1 LLPSASAIQVRSWC
15 GSRRPASAK
24 AAATTSAASA
34 ATLDGRLPE
43 PIEAAA
49 YYVVSEALTNAA
61 KHANAPK
68 AAVEVE
74 AVAGALRISVRD
86 DGCGG
91 ADFTGGTGLVG
102 LKDRAEAL
110 GGRIFLHSPH
120 GAGTTLR
127 AELPPRHADA
137 VDRRGSRAG
146 GLQAP
151 PDPRAMTAEAARSP
165 ARLPPD
171 CDTPPVRRQTVKP
184 DGMLALP
191 GP

>member
-165 ARLPPD
+165 TRLPPN
-171 CDTPPVRRQTVKP
+171 CDTPVRRQTVKP